1 MQNFE
6 AGSFSRPQTAHRVV
20 KGVPGGVRC
29 SGEYMVATGRTGAGE
44 AEVRPLPGHDRLGRV
59 RSLIRPLG
67 TTCLLALAMAT
78 ARPAAAQVRPDL
90 DWRTL
95 TTEHFRIHFTP
106 ELAELARRTAHNA
119 ETAWSQLARELVP
132 PRGPVEIVVADNVDF
147 SNGYATPFPTNRI
160 VVYARPPVEE
170 MALRNHADWN
180 RVLITHELTH
190 IFHLDR
196 VRGIWALGQRVF
208 GRAAPLFPNSYA
220 PRWITEG
227 LAVHYETRLGGGG
240 RLAGTEFPLYARAAA
255 LAGELPPLD
264 ALSLESPGF
273 PGGNRAYI
281 YGSFAVTRAD
291 SADMRAYVEAA
302 SGRIIPWRHDANAR
316 EAFGVSFTQRWRAW
330 RDSVTRAE
338 SGVTAAAGG
347 PAAGAFTPDP
357 AATLTTHGFT
367 ARFPRFTSETT
378 LVYLANDAKRVTGL
392 YRLTHEGPRE
402 RLGRRNSVDIS
413 TPLDARRTVQG
424 ELDFR
429 DPYSLRSDLFRG
441 DGLGRRRITRD
452 ERLSSPDAHA
462 ATGRIVAV
470 RTDPGTTSL
479 VLMDPDDDLFARD
492 VARGTLD
499 RTWAEPRFSRDGRR
513 IAAVRWER
521 GGRNSVVVMD
531 TAGRTVRTFA
541 PRGPRLTIV
550 SSPVFEPGD
559 STLLFVSDH
568 EGRPFVYR
576 GDVRTGAYGRVW
588 TSATGLNTPDVS
600 PDGVRVAAVE
610 LRAEGYHV
618 VIRPTPGAVPLALPA
633 RDTLPDPLR
642 PLTVAPADTFAR
654 EAKYAPWRLLE
665 PMWWLPVVANT
676 DPGTIAF
683 GGMTGA
689 TDVVGRHAWSA
700 EAMLERGRQ
709 EWSGRLSYAYAGL
722 GVPVI
727 YADVASDWDHSVIRT
742 TTGAFAGYLGQ
753 RSQRA
758 SVDVVFDRP
767 RVRLSSYA
775 VVGGEVEAF
784 SFRSYPGVLL
794 PQLGNDA
801 LLRTT
806 FTQALQGTVGF
817 TTMQRPTNAVSASD
831 GVTGSVTHR
840 ERLGVGVQYEDVP
853 ETIVAMSAAKSL
865 PLPGYSH
872 HVFAVYGAY
881 GVTGHRTTS
890 ALDVGGVSGSSLE
903 ILPGVVLG
911 GSRRTFGVRGFS
923 GGTLLG
929 VRAAAASAEYRMPLA
944 LVGRGVKLLPVFL
957 QKMSVT
963 AFGDAGSAWC
973 EFEVANSFIC
983 DAASLQRRT
992 IGSVGAELGVDAA
1005 VQYDFAYRFRLGVA
1019 RPVQGASYARNSTTF
1034 FFTLGSAF

>member
-1 MQNFE
+1 
-6 AGSFSRPQTAHRVV
+6 
-20 KGVPGGVRC
+20 
-29 SGEYMVATGRTGAGE
+29 
-44 AEVRPLPGHDRLGRV
+44 V

-67 TTCLLALAMAT
+67 TTCLLALALAV

-119 ETAWSQLARELVP
+119 ETAWAQLARELAP

-180 RVLITHELTH
+180 RLLITHELTH

-227 LAVHYETRLGGGG
+227 LAVHYESRLGGGG

-291 SADMRAYVEAA
+291 SADMRKFVEAA

-316 EAFGVSFTQRWRAW
+316 DAFGVSFTQRWRVW

-338 SGVTAAAGG
+338 SGLDARSDGAAL
-347 PAAGAFTPDP
+347 TTDN

-367 ARFPRFTSETT
+367 ARFPRFTGERTM
-378 LVYLANDAKRVTGL
+378 VYVANDAKQVTGL
-392 YRLTHEGPRE
+392 YGLTHEGPRV
-402 RLGRRNSVDIS
+402 RIGRRNSVDVS
-413 TPLDARRTVQG
+413 SPAREGRTVQG
-424 ELDFR
+424 EFDLT
-429 DPYSLRSDLFRG
+429 DPYSVRSDLYAG
-441 DGLGRRRITRD
+441 AGNGHTRITRG
-452 ERLSSPDAHA
+452 ERLSSPDVHA
-462 ATGRIVAV
+462 ASGRVVAV

-479 VLMDPDDDLFARD
+479 VLLGPDDDPVGGARPGA
-492 VARGTLD
+492 VIPRELARGTLD
-499 RTWAEPRFSRDGRR
+499 RTWAEPRLSRDGQQV
-513 IAAVRWER
+513 AAVRWER

-531 TAGRTVRTFA
+531 TAGRITRTFA
-541 PRGPRLTIV
+541 PRGPRMTIV

-568 EGRPFVYR
+568 EGRPFIYR

-600 PDGVRVAAVE
+600 PEGVRVAAVE
-610 LRAEGYHV
+610 LRADGYHV
-618 VIRPTPGAVPLALPA
+618 VIRLRPGPVPLALPA
-633 RDTLPDPLR
+633 RDTLPDPLG
-642 PLTVAPADTFAR
+642 PLTAAPTDDAAR
-654 EAKYAPWRLLE
+654 ETKYSSSRLLL
-665 PMWWLPVVANT
+665 PRWWLPVVANT
-676 DPGTIAF
+676 DPGTLAY
-683 GGMTGA
+683 GGSTGA
-689 TDVVGRHAWSA
+689 IDVVGRHAWSA
-700 EAMLERGRQ
+700 EAMLEPERE

-727 YADVASDWDHSVIRT
+727 HADVANDWDHSVIRT
-742 TTGAFAGYLGQ
+742 VSGAFAGYLGR

-758 SVDVVFDRP
+758 SMDISFQRP
-767 RVRLSSYA
+767 RVRFSSYA
-775 VVGGEVEAF
+775 VVGGEVEAVT
-784 SFRSYPGVLL
+784 FRSYPATLL
-794 PQLGNDA
+794 PLLNNPT

-806 FTQALQGTVGF
+806 HTEALQGTLGF
-817 TTMQRPTNAVSASD
+817 STMQRPVNAVSSSD
-831 GVTGSVTHR
+831 GVSGSATLRGRFGIGIDR
-840 ERLGVGVQYEDVP
+840 EDIAEA
-853 ETIVAMSAAKSL
+853 IVAMSAAKSL
-865 PLPGYSH
+865 PLPGFSR

-881 GVTGHRTTS
+881 GATGHRTTS

-911 GSRRTFGVRGFS
+911 GSRRTFGVRGFA

-929 VRAAAASAEYRMPLA
+929 VRAAAGSAEYRMPLT

-963 AFGDAGSAWC
+963 AFGDVGSAWC
-973 EFEVANSFIC
+973 DVEENSSFIC
-983 DAASLQRRT
+983 DAASVERRVL
-992 IGSVGAELGVDAA
+992 GSVGAELGVDAA

-1019 RPVQGASYARNSTTF
+1019 RPVQGAAYARNSTTF
-1034 FFTLGSAF
+1034 YFTLGSAF

>member
-1 MQNFE
+1 MGEGE
-6 AGSFSRPQTAHRVV
+6 AG
-20 KGVPGGVRC
+20 
-29 SGEYMVATGRTGAGE
+29 
-44 AEVRPLPGHDRLGRV
+44 VRPHPARDRLGRV
-59 RSLIRPLG
+59 RTSVR
-67 TTCLLALAMAT
+67 LLVALLLAT

-106 ELAELARRTAHNA
+106 ELTELARRTAHHA
-119 ETAWSQLARELVP
+119 EAAWAELALELVP

-170 MALRNHADWN
+170 MALRNHEDWN

-196 VRGIWALGQRVF
+196 LRGIWALGQRVF
-208 GRAAPLFPNSYA
+208 GRAAPLFPNVYA

-227 LAVHYETRLGGGG
+227 LAVHYESRLGGGG
-240 RLAGTEFPLYARAAA
+240 RLAGTEFPLFARAAA
-255 LAGELPPLD
+255 LEGALPPLD
-264 ALSLESPGF
+264 ALSIESPAF
-273 PGGNRAYI
+273 PGGNVAYI
-281 YGSFAVTRAD
+281 YGSFALTRAD
-291 SADMRAYVEAA
+291 SARMGRYVEIA
-302 SGRIIPWRHDANAR
+302 SGRWLPWRHDANAR

-338 SGVTAAAGG
+338 SGVAADAG
-347 PAAGAFTPDP
+347 TPVADP

-378 LVYLANDAKRVTGL
+378 MLYVANDAKRVTGL
-392 YRLTHEGPRE
+392 YRLTHQGPRE
-402 RLGRRNSVDIS
+402 RIGRRNSLDIS
-413 TPLDARRTVQG
+413 TPLGARRTVQG

-441 DGLGRRRITRD
+441 SGLGRRRVTRD

-462 ATGRIVAV
+462 ASGRIVAV

-479 VLMDPDDDLFARD
+479 VLVDPDDGFVSRD

-531 TAGRTVRTFA
+531 TAGRVLRSFA
-541 PRGPRLTIV
+541 PRGPRMTIV

-559 STLLFVSDH
+559 TTLLFVSDH
-568 EGRPFVYR
+568 EGRPFIYR

-600 PDGVRVAAVE
+600 PDGIRIAAVE
-610 LRAEGYHV
+610 LRADGYHV
-618 VIRPTPGAVPLALPA
+618 VIRERPVSVPLSLPA

-642 PLTVAPADTFAR
+642 PLTPAPVDTFAR
-654 EAKYAPWRLLE
+654 ETKYSPWRLLE
-665 PMWWLPVVANT
+665 PKWWLPTVAST
-676 DPGTIAF
+676 DPGTLAF

-689 TDVVGRHAWSA
+689 NDVVGRHAWSA
-700 EAMLERGRQ
+700 EAVLEPERE

-722 GVPVI
+722 GVPVV
-727 YADVASDWDHSVIRT
+727 YADLASDWDHSVIRT
-742 TTGAFAGYLGQ
+742 NTGVFAGYLGQ

-784 SFRSYPGVLL
+784 SFRSYPGALL

-806 FTQALQGTVGF
+806 WTQALQGTVGF
-817 TTMQRPTNAVSASD
+817 TSMQRATNAVSVHD

-840 ERLGVGVQYEDVP
+840 ERFGVGVQYEDVS
-853 ETIVAMSAAKSL
+853 ETIVAMSAARSL
-865 PLPGYSH
+865 PLPGYSR

-911 GSRRTFGVRGFS
+911 GSRRTFGVRGFP

-929 VRAAAASAEYRMPLA
+929 VRAAAASAEYRMPLT
-944 LVGRGVKLLPVFL
+944 LVGRGVRLLPVFL

-973 EFEVANSFIC
+973 EYEVANSFIC
-983 DAASLQRRT
+983 DAASVERRT

-1005 VQYDFAYRFRLGVA
+1005 VQYDLAYRFRLGVA
-1019 RPVQGASYARNSTTF
+1019 RPVQGAAYARNATTF
-1034 FFTLGSAF
+1034 YFTLGSAF